1 MRPKFGFL
9 ASPCLFSTP
18 PWPRI
23 LLAIVVLL
31 MGLFT
36 FLNGYSQRLDIGD
49 KVPAVTI
56 GNVINNAS
64 SDIRL
69 SDYHGQLVILDFWAT
84 WCSPCI
90 AMFPKTDSLQKVF
103 GGKVRFLPVT
113 YQSEKDV
120 RRLLSRIPALN
131 GLNLPIVVG
140 DTTLNRLFPHKELPH
155 YVWIDQNGV
164 VLAITGSEEI
174 TPVKIESILSGS
186 GLTLEEKKDVILP
199 YNRERPLLLNDLGF
213 TKDDLHYGMSLTGYK
228 EGLSMRSD
236 RLRYPDGSFR
246 RITVTNSTIR
256 KLLAIA
262 HTNKEHYFHYNRVL
276 LEVDDP
282 SKLVMPDPDITSRQ
296 VIREWMREHTYCYEI
311 MVPRHL
317 SDSISSI
324 MRRDL
329 TRLFP
334 QYRASIEKRN
344 VKCLVLVRTSDV
356 DRIKTSG
363 KPVDFS
369 FDFMGASMTNCSIS
383 LLMSH
388 LNGTRLQLLDT
399 PVIDGTGYS
408 GKIDIRLQGN
418 LSDVKTLRKALH
430 AYDLD
435 LVTRFMDIDMLVIRD
450 AGSNLKS
457 H

>member
-9 ASPCLFSTP
+9 ASPCLFSRP

-120 RRLLSRIPALN
+120 RRLLTRIPALN
-131 GLNLPIVVG
+131 SLNLPIVVG

-174 TPVKIESILSGS
+174 TPVKIESVLSGS

-199 YNRERPLLLNDLGF
+199 YNRELPLLLNDLGF
-213 TKDDLHYGMSLTGYK
+213 TKNQLHYGSVLTGYK

-276 LEVDDP
+276 LEVEDT

-296 VIREWMREHTYCYEI
+296 AIGEWMRQHTYCYEI

-317 SDSISSI
+317 SDSISAM

-329 TRLFP
+329 ARLFP
-334 QYRASIEKRN
+334 QYRATVEKRT
-344 VKCLVLVRTSDV
+344 VKCLVLVRTSDA

-363 KPVDFS
+363 KPVNFS
-369 FDFMGASMTNCSIS
+369 FDFMEARMTNCSIG

-418 LSDVKTLRKALH
+418 LSDVETLRQALH

-435 LVTRFMDIDMLVIRD
+435 LVARFMDIDMLVIRD
-450 AGSNLKS
+450 AGQNFES